1 LNVVITLDK
10 DEGGE
15 GLPHVQV
22 LVGVTDHLV
31 DLLLVHLVIE
41 AGVREV

>member
-15 GLPHVQV
+15 GLPDIQV
-22 LVGVTDHLV
+22 FVGVTDHLV
-31 DLLLVHLVIE
+31 DLLFIHLVIE
-41 AGVREV
+41 AGVREI